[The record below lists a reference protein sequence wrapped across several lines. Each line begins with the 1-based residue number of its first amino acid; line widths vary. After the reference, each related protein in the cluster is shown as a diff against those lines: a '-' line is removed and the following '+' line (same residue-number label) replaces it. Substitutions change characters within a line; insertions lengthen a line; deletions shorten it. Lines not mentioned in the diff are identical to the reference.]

1 MAIKSDNYR
10 QKERP
15 ILRTCF
21 AYEQLILDIMSDLIY
36 HSFDNTVSI
45 FNHGHAKWALPC
57 FGDKLLKLIDSQA
70 MLYTMS

>member
-1 MAIKSDNYR
+1 MIYR
-10 QKERP
+10 
-15 ILRTCF
+15 
-21 AYEQLILDIMSDLIY
+21 
-36 HSFDNTVSI
+36 SFVNTVSI